1 LPLPYNSSEISIL
14 AILGRS
20 ICILMI
26 PSMCWI
32 VFVQLT
38 KTYTHLGRRTLNW
51 GTASTRLVCGYVWGT
66 FSWLLSDMGM
76 AQPTVGGTIPRLVVL
91 GYIRKQTEQAS
102 KHHSSMASS
111 LIPVLAS
118 LKNGL

>member
-1 LPLPYNSSEISIL
+1 
-14 AILGRS
+14 
-20 ICILMI
+20 
-26 PSMCWI
+26 
-32 VFVQLT
+32 
-38 KTYTHLGRRTLNW
+38 
-51 GTASTRLVCGYVWGT
+51 
-66 FSWLLSDMGM
+66 MGM